1 MTAEKLHHKTAWPT
15 NARSGTEQ
23 VLKELRRRIT
33 SHDLAPGT
41 PLREQDLATEFGV
54 SRARIRDTFGILE
67 ERGLI
72 ERIPNRGA
80 IVTRLEADKINE
92 LFEVREVLEA
102 QMVRLAT
109 EKAPGETWDELIK
122 LFGPSMSETLARN
135 DFDAYEGAIHRFRQ
149 QCIEVAENEV
159 LRDLLDSL
167 YDRTQVLIRRLV
179 LVPGRAQEGMR
190 QHREILAAMRAG
202 EAEKAERLKR
212 DNIRSAREWFQDY
225 RKYLL

>member
-1 MTAEKLHHKTAWPT
+1 MAAVKPEIETTWSTGDKD
-15 NARSGTEQ
+15 SGDRI
-23 VLKELRRRIT
+23 LGELRQRIAN
-33 SHDLAPGT
+33 HNLPPGT

-80 IVTRLEADKINE
+80 IVARLEPEKVDE

-109 EKAPGETWDELIK
+109 EKAPKGNWDGLIE
-122 LFGPSMSETLARN
+122 LFGPAMQKKLAAN
-135 DFDAYEGAIHRFRQ
+135 DFDAYEDAIHRFRR
-149 QCIEVAENEV
+149 QCIEAAENEV
-159 LRDLLDSL
+159 LSDLLDSL
-167 YDRTQVLIRRLV
+167 YDRTQVLIRRLI

-202 EAEKAERLKR
+202 KAEKAERLKR
-212 DNIRSAREWFQDY
+212 DNIRSAREWFHDY

>member
-1 MTAEKLHHKTAWPT
+1 MATASTAKIVRLG
-15 NARSGTEQ
+15 AAKAAGEG
-23 VLKELRRRIT
+23 VIDALRQRIVD
-33 SHDLAPGT
+33 HDLPPGT
-41 PLREQDLATEFGV
+41 RLREQDLASEFGV
-54 SRARIRDTFGILE
+54 SRSRIRDAFNILE

-80 IVTRLEADKINE
+80 LVAKLDPAKADE

-109 EKAPGETWDELIK
+109 EKAPPESWDDLVE
-122 LFGPSMSETLARN
+122 LFGDSMGGTLAKN
-135 DFDAYEGAIHRFRQ
+135 DLDAYEDAVHLFRRR
-149 QCIEVAENEV
+149 CIAAAENEV
-159 LRDLLDSL
+159 LSNLLDSL

-190 QHREILAAMRAG
+190 QHQEILAAMRAG
-202 EAEKAERLKR
+202 KAEKAEKLKR
-212 DNIRSAREWFQDY
+212 QNIRSAREWFHNY

>member
-1 MTAEKLHHKTAWPT
+1 MATASTAKIVRLG
-15 NARSGTEQ
+15 AAKAAGEG
-23 VLKELRRRIT
+23 VIEALRQRIVD
-33 SHDLAPGT
+33 HDLPPGT
-41 PLREQDLATEFGV
+41 RLREQDLASEFGV
-54 SRARIRDTFGILE
+54 SRSRIRDAFNILE

-80 IVTRLEADKINE
+80 LVAKLDPAKADE

-109 EKAPGETWDELIK
+109 EKAPPESWDDLIE
-122 LFGPSMSETLARN
+122 LFGDSMGGTLAKN
-135 DFDAYEGAIHRFRQ
+135 DLDAYEDAVHLFRRR
-149 QCIEVAENEV
+149 CIAAAENEV
-159 LRDLLDSL
+159 LSNLLDSL

-190 QHREILAAMRAG
+190 QHQDILAAMRAG
-202 EAEKAERLKR
+202 KAEKAEKLKR
-212 DNIRSAREWFQDY
+212 QNIRSAREWFHNY